1 VYNIQQSTFNDGPII
16 SKNGNPQISQL
27 IVRSGDVLDSIWA
40 FNAISG
46 GVLNML
52 QHGGNGGQQTILPI
66 TSGNPVVKVV
76 GYTGIWF
83 GWDVV
88 LQVTIFTADGTPHGP
103 YGTMA
108 NSSSSKQFTLQAPA
122 GQSIVAFSGSTIKV
136 PEATGGESCV
146 IQNLDAVYA

>member
-1 VYNIQQSTFNDGPII
+1 MAEMV
-16 SKNGNPQISQL
+16 GNKPSCRL
-27 IVRSGDVLDSIWA
+27 RRA
-40 FNAISG
+40 
-46 GVLNML
+46 
-52 QHGGNGGQQTILPI
+52 
-66 TSGNPVVKVV
+66 NPVVKVV

-88 LQVTIFTADGTPHGP
+88 LQVTIFTVDGTPHGP